1 MNLDEMVLRVCPGNG
16 VIARFGGAVLAIM
29 EPDASQDPMVDE
41 ILRVVEECVGRTALP
56 GRSVSRQLAAM
67 ISQAE
72 PEQVPSFAALA
83 QVEGGLAILMHGSIE
98 ATVSGPGGGELLSG
112 RQAASWVDRIIE
124 TAIDSVVVG
133 SPGDGTVVPDE
144 RTQLL
149 GGVVPGGGLSLVVAG
164 ATVDAGPGE
173 AVVVADEGAKPTAG
187 APQPVASEPLPSLIG
202 VPEPGA
208 GDGDHAD
215 IDDVDIDDA
224 DIDDADL
231 DDADAGD
238 ADVGDADVADVDESD
253 QAESDLVQEPALDEP
268 EAPAEPEL
276 PGESTTL
283 AEREVPDDLQ
293 GLSEADVAFLSS
305 DEPQE
310 SPEPVMPGRAT
321 VSPQA
326 LTAVVPEPGPA
337 GQDEPAPIPD
347 APDDRN
353 EASGPVIKGVICARG
368 HFGNPSSAYCSKCG
382 TSMDHRT
389 LNLVDGNRPPL
400 GALVFDDGAT
410 CALDGDYVLG
420 REPERD
426 ETVVSGTGRPLLVTD
441 EDLEISRIH
450 AGVVLDGWDVT
461 IVDLDSANGTFMS
474 NPDGSWTRL
483 IPHVPVVMS
492 PGMRVRLGQRTMLF
506 DSPGSH

>member
-1 MNLDEMVLRVCPGNG
+1 VNLDEMVLRVRPGNG

-41 ILRVVEECVGRTALP
+41 ILRVVEECVGRSALP

-72 PEQVPSFAALA
+72 PEQVPSFVALA
-83 QVEGGLAILMHGSIE
+83 QVESGLAILMHGSIE

-124 TAIDSVVVG
+124 TAIDSVVVA
-133 SPGDGTVVPDE
+133 SPGDVTAVPHS
-144 RTQLL
+144 RTNLL

-164 ATVDAGPGE
+164 ATVDGDPGE
-173 AVVVADEGAKPTAG
+173 ALVIADAAAKPTAG
-187 APQPVASEPLPSLIG
+187 APQPVAPGPLPSSID

-208 GDGDHAD
+208 GDAD
-215 IDDVDIDDA
+215 VEAADVS
-224 DIDDADL
+224 
-231 DDADAGD
+231 D
-238 ADVGDADVADVDESD
+238 ADVSDADVSDADGSD
-253 QAESDLVQEPALDEP
+253 QAGSDLVGEPALDEP
-268 EAPAEPEL
+268 ESPAEVEL

-293 GLSEADVAFLSS
+293 GLSESDVAFLSS

-310 SPEPVMPGRAT
+310 SPEPVMPGRTT

-326 LTAVVPEPGPA
+326 LTAVVPEPGPV
-337 GQDEPAPIPD
+337 GQDEPAPVPD

-389 LNLVDGNRPPL
+389 LNLVDGNRPTL

-410 CALDGDYVLG
+410 CPLDGDYVLG

-426 ETVVSGTGRPLLVTD
+426 ETVVSGCASPLLVTD

-450 AGVVLDGWDVT
+450 ASVVLDGWDVT

-483 IPHVPVVMS
+483 IPHVPVVIS

-506 DSPGSH
+506 DSPGSQ